1 LIRSRTSQLVL
12 RLFKI
17 ALLFFLLV
25 SVLCVSRELLGHR
38 SQSFGQRGPVA
49 KQQHPNQAAR
59 AIPRIEFANLIETS
73 KIHFTLKN
81 SVSPQRYSIETM
93 TGGVAVF
100 DYNNDGFLDIFF
112 TNGAE
117 IPSLEKIDPS
127 YYNRLFRNNRDGTF
141 TDVTERAGLKGIG
154 YSMGVAVGDYDND
167 GFDDL
172 YITGVNVNQLLHNNG
187 NGTFTDVTLK
197 AAVPGTSGSGKPWAV
212 TAGWFD
218 YDNDGLLDLLVV
230 NYLNYHIGSAVLCHS
245 DKYPSYCSPDG
256 FQGTSNILYHNKG
269 DGTFT
274 NVSLESHMSLY
285 VGKGMGVA
293 FADYDNDGFT
303 DVFISNDTYPNFLL
317 HNNGDGTFTDRALD
331 AGVAYTGSGATVAG
345 MGTDF
350 RDIDNDGKPDIFLTA
365 MFGNSFPLYHNIG
378 NGQFEDVTGQT
389 GLAALTGRFTGWG
402 AGIYD
407 FDNDGHKD
415 LFAAGAEILD
425 NSDAI
430 LHRTFALP
438 DLIFRNN
445 GNMAFG
451 SVDKESGILPG
462 TVAPHRGA
470 AFGDLNN
477 DGKID
482 VVVTVL
488 NGAPELLMNRTQ
500 NQNHWIT
507 MSLIGVRSNRDG
519 LGTKVKISTPSGVQ
533 FNQATT
539 AVGYNSSSSKEVH
552 FGLGNAAAIDRI
564 ELQWP
569 SGLVQ
574 TLTHVNADRK
584 ITVTEGRP

>member
-1 LIRSRTSQLVL
+1 
-12 RLFKI
+12 
-17 ALLFFLLV
+17 
-25 SVLCVSRELLGHR
+25 
-38 SQSFGQRGPVA
+38 
-49 KQQHPNQAAR
+49 
-59 AIPRIEFANLIETS
+59 
-73 KIHFTLKN
+73 
-81 SVSPQRYSIETM
+81 M
-93 TGGVAVF
+93 TGGVAVL
-100 DYNNDGFLDIFF
+100 DYNNDDLLDIFF

-117 IPSLEKIDPS
+117 IPSLDKGDPS
-127 YYNRLFRNNRDGTF
+127 YYNRLFRNNGDGTF
-141 TDVTERAGLKGIG
+141 SDVTEAAGLKGIG

-172 YITGVNVNQLLHNNG
+172 YVAGVNANQLLHNNG

-197 AAVPGTSGSGKPWAV
+197 AGVPGTSGSSKPWAV

-230 NYLNYHIGSAVLCHS
+230 NYLNYHIGSVVLCHS
-245 DKYPSYCSPDG
+245 GKYPSYCSPDG
-256 FQGTSNILYHNKG
+256 FQGTSNILYHNNG

-274 NVSLESHMSLY
+274 NVSLESHISRY

-331 AGVAYTGSGATVAG
+331 AGVAYTGSGGTVAG

-350 RDIDNDGKPDIFLTA
+350 RDIDNDGKPEVFLTA
-365 MFGNSFPLYHNIG
+365 MFGNGFPLYHNQG
-378 NGQFEDVTGQT
+378 NGQFDDVTSRT
-389 GLAALTGRFTGWG
+389 GLAALTSRFTAWG

-415 LFAAGAEILD
+415 LFAAGSEILD

-430 LHRTFALP
+430 LHRPSALP
-438 DLIFRNN
+438 DLIFRNS
-445 GNMAFG
+445 GSMTFP
-451 SVDKESGILPG
+451 SVDKGSAILPG
-462 TVAPHRGA
+462 TFAAHRGA
-470 AFGDLNN
+470 AFGDCNN
-477 DGKID
+477 DGEID

-488 NGAPELLMNRTQ
+488 NGAPELLINHTQ

-507 MSLIGVRSNRDG
+507 LNLIGVRSNRDG
-519 LGTKVKISTPSGVQ
+519 LGTKVEISTSLGVQ

-552 FGLGNAAAIDRI
+552 FGLGNAATIDRI
-564 ELQWP
+564 ELRWL
-569 SGLVQ
+569 SGIVQ
-574 TLTHVNADRK
+574 TLTNVKADQK